1 MEAMPT
7 SPIDSILGISGLVV
21 QHVERKRDLHVWA
34 RPQQRP
40 ECPYCNDAGVRIK
53 ATYRRTL
60 KHSRQGNQ
68 LVILHLSV
76 PKYHCTRCNRYFRH
90 RFAGIRP
97 RLRATETYRL
107 EVFEAHDGGVSQR
120 KLTRTHQIGS
130 ATVERWYQSFVTQR
144 VAELSGRSCP
154 QVLGIDE
161 HFFSRKRGY
170 ATTLVDLKNRKVF
183 DVVLGRSEASLR
195 SYLKRLPGKE
205 NVRVIVMDLSE
216 TYRQIAR
223 QYFPN
228 ALIVADRF
236 HVVRLVNQRFL
247 KLWQQHDPQG
257 KKNRGLL
264 SLMRRHHWK
273 LTALQKERLH
283 QYLAQMPVLQALY
296 FAKQQLN
303 GFLVLKSLKAERAQK
318 MLPKFLALIR
328 QFEQSPAKALAATLL
343 SWLEPIVRMWR
354 FTKSNGITEG
364 FHTKMEMLSRR
375 AFGFRNFENYRMRVL
390 AQCGW
395 NGVINRV

>member
-1 MEAMPT
+1 
-7 SPIDSILGISGLVV
+7 
-21 QHVERKRDLHVWA
+21 VERKHDIHVWA
-34 RPQQRP
+34 RPQERP
-40 ECPYCNDAGVRIK
+40 ACVHCLQGPVRIK
-53 ATYRRTL
+53 ATHQRTL
-60 KHSRQGNQ
+60 KHTRQGNQ
-68 LVILHLSV
+68 LMVLHLSV
-76 PKYHCTRCNRYFRH
+76 PKYHCLQCNRYFRH
-90 RFAGIRP
+90 QLPGIRP

-120 KLTRTHQIGS
+120 KLTLTHRIGS
-130 ATVERWYQSFVTQR
+130 ATVERWYQSYVKQR
-144 VAELSGRSCP
+144 VAELSGRACP

-170 ATTLVDLKNRKVF
+170 ATTLVDLKNHKVF

-205 NVRVIVMDLSE
+205 QVRVIVMDLSE
-216 TYRQIAR
+216 TYRRIAR

-228 ALIVADRF
+228 AMIVADRF
-236 HVVRLVNQRFL
+236 HVVRLVNQHLL
-247 KLWQQHDPQG
+247 KLWQQHDPEG
-257 KKNRGLL
+257 RKNRGLL

-273 LTALQKERLH
+273 LAEPQRVRLH
-283 QYLAQMPVLQALY
+283 SYLAQYPVLQSLY
-296 FAKQQLN
+296 FAKQQLA
-303 GFLVLKSLKAERAQK
+303 GFLVLKTIKATRARK
-318 MLPKFLALIR
+318 MLPRFLRLLE
-328 QFEQSPAKALAATLL
+328 QFAHSPAYALANTLK

-354 FTKSNGITEG
+354 FSKSNGITEG

-375 AFGFRNFENYRMRVL
+375 AYGFRNFENYRMRVL